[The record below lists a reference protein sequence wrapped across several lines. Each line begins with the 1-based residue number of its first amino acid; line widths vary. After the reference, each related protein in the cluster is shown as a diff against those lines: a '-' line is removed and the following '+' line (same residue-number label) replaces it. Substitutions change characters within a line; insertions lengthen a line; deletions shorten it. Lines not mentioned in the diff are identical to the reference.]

1 MADVQSDASQ
11 APAPEATQAPAPEAA
26 PAAAPATPAP
36 AEALTEVAQAAADT
50 TVQAVAEAGEA
61 VAETG
66 EAVAE
71 SAKPVVEAAESVV
84 ESAKTMASSVAD
96 AVVDTVTA
104 VVDTAT
110 AVVDTATKATSTGPE
125 LDSTTI
131 VPPTGG
137 EETGG
142 EGGGEWELLLGKVQ
156 AFLGQGKL
164 QSLWAQA
171 RNPLTLILAAA
182 ALLVVLRVYSALLA
196 AIDSLPLIPGLL
208 ELVGVIWA
216 VRFGVPKLV
225 QRSQRQELI
234 SGLQQ
239 RWESFRGRG

>member
-104 VVDTAT
+104 VVDTVT

>member
-1 MADVQSDASQ
+1 
-11 APAPEATQAPAPEAA
+11 
-26 PAAAPATPAP
+26 
-36 AEALTEVAQAAADT
+36 VAQAAADT

-104 VVDTAT
+104 VVDTVT

>member
-1 MADVQSDASQ
+1 MADVQSDAS
-11 APAPEATQAPAPEAA
+11 QAPAPEAA

>member
-1 MADVQSDASQ
+1 
-11 APAPEATQAPAPEAA
+11 
-26 PAAAPATPAP
+26 
-36 AEALTEVAQAAADT
+36 VAQAAADT

-96 AVVDTVTA
+96 AVVDTV
-104 VVDTAT
+104 T

>member
-11 APAPEATQAPAPEAA
+11 TPAPEAA
-26 PAAAPATPAP
+26 PEAAPAPVAEAPTTSPEPAP
-36 AEALTEVAQAAADT
+36 AENLKEVVQAAADS
-50 TVQAVAEAGEA
+50 TVEA
-61 VAETG
+61 V
-66 EAVAE
+66 VD
-71 SAKPVVEAAESVV
+71 SAKS
-84 ESAKTMASSVAD
+84 MASKVAD
-96 AVVDTVTA
+96 AVGD
-104 VVDTAT
+104 VVED
-110 AVVDTATKATSTGPE
+110 VVEIVTKAASSGPE
-125 LDSTTI
+125 LESTAL
-131 VPPTGG
+131 VPATEATGG
-137 EETGG
+137 S

-156 AFLGQGKL
+156 AWLGQGKL

-171 RNPLTLILAAA
+171 RNPISLILAAA

-234 SGLQQ
+234 SNIQQ

>member
-96 AVVDTVTA
+96 AVVDTV
-104 VVDTAT
+104 T